1 MNANFVALSSLSEQ
15 ISKRTDAILAAFVV
29 GVVFMMIMPLPTWLV
44 DSLIALNISLS
55 ALVVVLA
62 LYLPGPLA
70 FSTFP
75 AFLLITTLFRLAL
88 SITTTRLILLQGDA
102 GEIVETFGEFVVGG
116 NLVVGLVIFVI
127 LILVNFMVITKGS
140 ERVAEVSARFTLDA
154 MPGKQMSIDSDLRA
168 GLLTE
173 LEAKDKRKY
182 LAKESALFGAM
193 DGAMKF
199 VKGDAVAG
207 IIIVL
212 VNILGGFSIGV
223 MQQGLSGPE
232 AIKLY
237 SILTIGDGLVA
248 QIPALLIALTSG
260 MIITRVK
267 DDVLDKSNVGQD
279 MSTELVSEPKAWL
292 IASLVLIA
300 FSLIPGM
307 PTGSFWFLAAII
319 AAVGSAKI
327 YMANTEKDLDAKI
340 VTQQKEQEV
349 AMEAGVQ
356 DASSFDIFEQVC
368 MYLHSDYEN
377 SPIFEEILTAIRKE
391 RNNVI
396 INHGYMLPPLR
407 YRFSNKLAL
416 DEYVLRFY
424 ETEEVKSTI
433 TTCDIAVEKKHAE
446 KLDEI
451 SIEYRQGDPLR
462 GEGDYLWVNVADNP
476 QLAKHEISVTSCL
489 DIIATQTSKA
499 FLRKGYQFMGIDD
512 AGKVFKWLENSAPE
526 VKNELERLVP
536 VSLLARVLK
545 NLLRESVSLKSLR
558 KIVETII
565 THADSERDP
574 DVLSEHVR
582 VALKAQICDQVARN
596 RDLNICLLEPELEDL
611 LRDSLRQTASG
622 SFFTIADD
630 DLDRFMGDLRYEVEE
645 SNRES
650 GKSIAL
656 VVAQDLRQHIR
667 RVIED
672 TMFDLPVLSYAEL
685 SPNIEVTPL
694 ARLSLN

>member
-1 MNANFVALSSLSEQ
+1 
-15 ISKRTDAILAAFVV
+15 
-29 GVVFMMIMPLPTWLV
+29 
-44 DSLIALNISLS
+44 
-55 ALVVVLA
+55 
-62 LYLPGPLA
+62 
-70 FSTFP
+70 
-75 AFLLITTLFRLAL
+75 
-88 SITTTRLILLQGDA
+88 
-102 GEIVETFGEFVVGG
+102 
-116 NLVVGLVIFVI
+116 VGLVIFVI

-319 AAVGSAKI
+319 AAVGGAKI

-433 TTCDIAVEKKHAE
+433 TTCDIA
-446 KLDEI
+446 
-451 SIEYRQGDPLR
+451 
-462 GEGDYLWVNVADNP
+462 
-476 QLAKHEISVTSCL
+476 AKHEISVTSCL

-565 THADSERDP
+565 
-574 DVLSEHVR
+574 
-582 VALKAQICDQVARN
+582 
-596 RDLNICLLEPELEDL
+596 EPELEDL